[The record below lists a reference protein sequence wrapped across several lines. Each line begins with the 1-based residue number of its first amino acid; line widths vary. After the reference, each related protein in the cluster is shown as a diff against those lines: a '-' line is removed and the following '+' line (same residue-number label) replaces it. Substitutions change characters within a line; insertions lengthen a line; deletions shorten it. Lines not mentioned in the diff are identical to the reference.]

1 MTRFDT
7 DTAVRPDG
15 DGAFAARMDPGWWI
29 VRGPNGGYVAAIV
42 LRALTA
48 AVGDETRAPRS
59 LTLHFTAPPA
69 EGAVRIE
76 ARVERSGRSVSAVSA
91 RLVQGDRLL
100 AMALAA
106 FGRPREAPAFADLA
120 MPEVPPPEACPE
132 LERRIEIHDRYEMR
146 WALGGLP
153 FTGGDQALCG
163 GWIRLREPRP
173 VDPPLLAAYSDAMP
187 PAIFSRVADDAIDG
201 GVPTIDL
208 TVHFRAPTPLPG
220 ARADDYTLLVFRSH
234 EARDGFV
241 DETGEIWSREGV
253 LLAQSRQLA
262 IVT

>member
-15 DGAFAARMDPGWWI
+15 DGAFTADMNRGWWI
-29 VRGPNGGYVAAIV
+29 VRGPNGGYVAAVV
-42 LRALTA
+42 LRAMTA
-48 AVGDETRAPRS
+48 AVGDEARAPRS

-76 ARVERSGRSVSAVSA
+76 TRVERSGRSVSAVSA

-100 AMALAA
+100 ALALAA
-106 FGRPREAPAFADLA
+106 FGRPRAALAFADLA
-120 MPEVPPPEACPE
+120 MPEVPPPEACLE

-208 TVHFRAPTPLPG
+208 TVHFRAATPLPV
-220 ARADDYTLLVFRSH
+220 ARADDYTLLAFHSH